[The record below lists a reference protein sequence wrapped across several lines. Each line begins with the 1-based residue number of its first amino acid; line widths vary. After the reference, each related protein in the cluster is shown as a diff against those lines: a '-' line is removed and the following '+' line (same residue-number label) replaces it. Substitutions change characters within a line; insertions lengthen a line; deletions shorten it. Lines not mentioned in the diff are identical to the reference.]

1 MKKKKDWKNKIAE
14 WFKDADWSVV
24 FGIFC
29 SALILGIALG
39 IPAIQSCVNKDKP
52 KDEQLRTEEF
62 TYKGHKYIKF
72 KGHDLLSTGS
82 VVHDPDCE
90 CQIKRDSI

>member
-1 MKKKKDWKNKIAE
+1 MKKHKI
-14 WFKDADWSVV
+14 WSIWV
-24 FGIFC
+24 
-29 SALILGIALG
+29 LT
-39 IPAIQSCVNKDKP
+39 AIQSCENKDKP

-72 KGHDLLSTGS
+72 KGHDLLGTGS